1 MIHNLD
7 TPTILRVR
15 YTAGTYI
22 AANTADSKQ
31 SVSCTMGEQAAA
43 QAWVRKHTTDVIPS
57 DVRPCTD
64 DELAAIDRTHDK
76 PGVYYFTWD
85 IREDLPP
92 VVVPDWADG
101 PTGPGGGNFFG
112 PPTGSESS
120 EDVVEKAPA
129 EPASLVVDLPTLRL
143 SMHPVLDRV
152 MLVPDAV
159 RALSEQ
165 GGKENAEQAED
176 LASDWQAWIDEI
188 RENGIIEP
196 LRVVVEG
203 DRYLVVEGRHRLE
216 AASQIGLATVPCI
229 VVEPSDI
236 LALAEGTIRGRR
248 HWTKSQRAWFA
259 VLMHPEIAAEDRKG
273 SFGKNRSALNADLT
287 DPSAFSAEGLADR
300 YGVAT
305 RMIELAISLYRSLEK
320 YTHLRAKY
328 EAGLWGGKGL
338 PGLCQGLAAETHP
351 VNPTG
356 PGVKI
361 ERHPVGNLRKIWTSE
376 RAHAAN
382 WGKAEESVRLNLAA
396 DLRTEAAKLPGDYLE
411 WKLEIL
417 EGVIAELRAA
427 GHPDDE
433 PGYVALPE

>member
-43 QAWVRKHTTDVIPS
+43 QAWVRKHTTDVILS

-64 DELAAIDRTHDK
+64 DELAPIDRTHDK
-76 PGVYYFTWD
+76 PGVYYYTWD

-92 VVVPDWADG
+92 VVVPDWAG
-101 PTGPGGGNFFG
+101 A
-112 PPTGSESS
+112 S
-120 EDVVEKAPA
+120 EDVVVAADAETDADDDFQDGPA
-129 EPASLVVDLPTLRL
+129 TPGLIVDLPTAQLA
-143 SMHPVLDRV
+143 MHPVLDRV
-152 MLVPDAV
+152 MLVPDASI
-159 RALSEQ
+159 ALLDQ
-165 GGKENAEQAED
+165 KGDKQDQDNADD
-176 LASDWQAWIDEI
+176 LATDWSAWIEEI
-188 RENGIIEP
+188 RENGILEP
-196 LRVVVEG
+196 LRVVAEG
-203 DRYLVVEGRHRLE
+203 DQLLVIEGRHRLQ
-216 AASQIGLATVPCI
+216 AAQEIGMTHVPCI
-229 VVEPSDI
+229 LVEIAD
-236 LALAEGTIRGRR
+236 LLKYAEGTVRGRR
-248 HWTKSQRAWFA
+248 HWTKSQRAYFA
-259 VLMHPEIAAEDRKG
+259 VLMHPEVAAEGRNGGDRKSVRTECG
-273 SFGKNRSALNADLT
+273 LIDGQ
-287 DPSAFSAEGLADR
+287 PSAFSAEGLATR
-300 YGVAT
+300 YGVGS
-305 RMIELAISLYRSLEK
+305 RMIELAISLYRGLEK
-320 YTHLRAKY
+320 YTHHRAKY
-328 EAGLWGGKGL
+328 ESRLWGGKGL

-351 VNPTG
+351 VSPTG
-356 PGVKI
+356 PGIPI
-361 ERHPVGNLRKIWTSE
+361 ERHPISKLTKIWTSE

-396 DLRTEAAKLPGDYLE
+396 DLRNESAKLPGDYLE